1 MGGERQGQRPGCTGS
16 PGVRVSRK
24 QEQGS
29 LRYKP
34 ALSVCWEL
42 GELRKNLL
50 SHRVTIWLSR
60 LHWELKLLEPAD
72 EAALI
77 FCFDLMSLLV
87 VTRLMARGLSDWDKM
102 ARDTGIH
109 INKKK
114 N

>member
-1 MGGERQGQRPGCTGS
+1 MGGGRGRGGGPGCTGS

-24 QEQGS
+24 QRTGG
-29 LRYKP
+29 LRMKP

-42 GELRKNLL
+42 DRVEKKPFFL

-77 FCFDLMSLLV
+77 FLF
-87 VTRLMARGLSDWDKM
+87 
-102 ARDTGIH
+102 
-109 INKKK
+109 
-114 N
+114 